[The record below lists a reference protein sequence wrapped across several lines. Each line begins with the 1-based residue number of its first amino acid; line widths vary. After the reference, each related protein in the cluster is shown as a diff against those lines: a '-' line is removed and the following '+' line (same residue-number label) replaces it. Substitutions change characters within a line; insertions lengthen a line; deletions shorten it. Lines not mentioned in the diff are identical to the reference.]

1 MPKVPA
7 KSQLA
12 RAAVALDKVDSK
24 AMLGY
29 AYLRKLASEAD
40 FTCTWVGQHSDGWGV
55 DVRLDVH
62 EELDPQARLKDFA
75 LDFQLRITSPGLPV
89 VDGKFLFSLEVDRYE
104 TLRSAT
110 SERPR
115 FIVLLSLPSDFDD
128 GHALSAKDLV
138 AHRSGRWLCLSGAPQ
153 APNTT
158 ATPVCFPPWNVL
170 TPAALREI
178 ARRVA
183 LGSRFFHEQ

>member
-110 SERPR
+110 SEDR
-115 FIVLLSLPSDFDD
+115 
-128 GHALSAKDLV
+128 ALSFFSACRPTL
-138 AHRSGRWLCLSGAPQ
+138 
-153 APNTT
+153 TT
-158 ATPVCFPPWNVL
+158 AMRCRLKTSSL
-170 TPAALREI
+170 TVAADGSASPARHKPRILRQHPCVSRLGMCSRRRLYGKSPGALP
-178 ARRVA
+178 
-183 LGSRFFHEQ
+183 